1 MAQAS
6 AELAKSTRIAN
17 LIGHAK
23 EASMTN
29 MTWHTKLVLSMSIF
43 LPIYFMIAALGSKI
57 GLWSWQVGLGG
68 MTIGGG
74 PYLIGLLAIVALI
87 SLLVGVFKK
96 PRSKLVIGVA
106 AIGILIPAA
115 LAIFGM
121 STAGTAGENP
131 IHDVATDT
139 ASPPSFSAETLA
151 ARAEA
156 GANPLSDYQTPLGEL
171 PMYSR
176 SAPELAIK
184 NHAQVITDTYTDLRP
199 LPLGG
204 ATRADAVAAVA
215 AAMGNMGFENIRSDV
230 EAGRVEGVAVTF
242 WYGFEDDVVA
252 RVGEQE
258 INFRSVS
265 RVGQS
270 DLGANAA
277 RIAELRERVAGQI
290 GQR

>member
-1 MAQAS
+1 
-6 AELAKSTRIAN
+6 
-17 LIGHAK
+17 
-23 EASMTN
+23 MTN